1 MDIPINAV
9 IKCAGQVCGHSTHII
24 LNPTNDVVTHVVV
37 RRSEFPG
44 EEVLVPVNMIV
55 DSAPDEIR
63 LRCTDE
69 DLKDMQSFVKL
80 EFVEPTVPLMMAQG
94 YMMWPYSV
102 PEEGIVTLR
111 EERIPPNE
119 LAVRR
124 GTPVEASDGRVG
136 QVDEFLIDPTTQ
148 EITHLILREGHLWG
162 KKDVT
167 IPVTQIDH
175 IDAQAVHLKLNKQ
188 EVEGLP
194 TVPVRHSAE

>member
-80 EFVEPTVPLMMAQG
+80 EFVEPTVPLMIAQG